1 MTVDYK
7 VITPLLYAT
16 KIKASKATVITLE
29 DDVLI
34 TGNLVVNGSSNYK
47 PYWIA
52 GKVNTNGF
60 ILATQGRYTYIYIY
74 IFTSSRTSTG
84 LYIVTPN
91 GSTPFSDTNYII
103 NISFQIEG
111 ANATGRIVN
120 SSLSVSSFQIMTYVN
135 NILADCSFHFT
146 VLN

>member
-1 MTVDYK
+1 M
-7 VITPLLYAT
+7 
-16 KIKASKATVITLE
+16 ITLE

-52 GKVNTNGF
+52 GKVNTNGS
-60 ILATQGRYTYIYIY
+60 ILATKGRYA
-74 IFTSSRTSTG
+74 FTCSRAGVG
-84 LYIVTPN
+84 LYTITPN
-91 GSTPFSDTNYII
+91 GSTPFSDTNSIVNLSCQVESAY
-103 NISFQIEG
+103 
-111 ANATGRIVN
+111 ATARIVN

-135 NILADCSFHFT
+135 NSLADCIFHFI